1 MPASRQARSGT
12 KRRTSLR
19 AAGLRPVRIWVPD
32 TTRPGFADEC
42 HRQSM
47 NTARADAAD
56 EGLSVLMDDL
66 LTDLDDKSA

>member
-1 MPASRQARSGT
+1 MPASKQARTGT
-12 KRRTSLR
+12 KRRMSLR

-47 NTARADAAD
+47 IAARADAAD
-56 EGLSVLMDDL
+56 EGLSALMDDL
-66 LTDLDDKSA
+66 LADLDDKSA